1 MILAK
6 YIRLSSADED
16 AMYGDKPESNS
27 VTHQRMLLG
36 SYIQQKAEFSGCTV
50 MEFLDDGRSGTNFS
64 RPGVCALLDAAR
76 RREIDCIIVKDFS
89 RFGRNYIEVGNYLEQ
104 VFPFLG
110 IRFISVNDGY
120 DSNDHPYGVA
130 GDLNNAIRNLI
141 NEMYSRDLSEKVK
154 DARRQYAQRG
164 QCIAAY
170 PIYGYMKS
178 PEDRKQLIPDNEAAD
193 VVRRIFERF
202 LGGCTMTQ
210 IARDLE
216 ADGIQTPSQR
226 KRTLG
231 SKRQTWNSERLDNV
245 WEEQTIKRILADERY
260 TGKLISLKTTRKELG
275 NQNSAVVKDP
285 ADWIV
290 VPDAF
295 TPIIFQETFE
305 AVQRR
310 LAENRKPAKKKGPR
324 AIRLFSGKV
333 KCGSCGLA
341 LTRRKVEAG
350 WYYTCDGRARQAD
363 DVCRG
368 IRLFEKDL
376 IRVVLTSIRFQARLA
391 KKIEKQTKIR
401 KGAVSGVHGSMWE
414 ERRRLQMKLD
424 QLSTQKTEAYLQ
436 FDSGEMKKAVFDDK
450 CAKLNRAI
458 AECCEAVAET
468 MKLDS
473 GERPEAELTCRA
485 QIDSL
490 KALSNLRTLDRDTVE
505 KLIRAVLVYGNDRIE
520 IIWNFN
526 DDYMKLI
533 EQKEGNDYAGEA

>member
-1 MILAK
+1 M
-6 YIRLSSADED
+6 
-16 AMYGDKPESNS
+16 
-27 VTHQRMLLG
+27 
-36 SYIQQKAEFSGCTV
+36 
-50 MEFLDDGRSGTNFS
+50 
-64 RPGVCALLDAAR
+64 
-76 RREIDCIIVKDFS
+76 
-89 RFGRNYIEVGNYLEQ
+89 
-104 VFPFLG
+104 
-110 IRFISVNDGY
+110 
-120 DSNDHPYGVA
+120 
-130 GDLNNAIRNLI
+130 
-141 NEMYSRDLSEKVK
+141 
-154 DARRQYAQRG
+154 
-164 QCIAAY
+164 
-170 PIYGYMKS
+170 
-178 PEDRKQLIPDNEAAD
+178 
-193 VVRRIFERF
+193 
-202 LGGCTMTQ
+202 
-210 IARDLE
+210 
-216 ADGIQTPSQR
+216 
-226 KRTLG
+226 
-231 SKRQTWNSERLDNV
+231 
-245 WEEQTIKRILADERY
+245 
-260 TGKLISLKTTRKELG
+260 
-275 NQNSAVVKDP
+275 
-285 ADWIV
+285 
-290 VPDAF
+290 
-295 TPIIFQETFE
+295 
-305 AVQRR
+305 
-310 LAENRKPAKKKGPR
+310 
-324 AIRLFSGKV
+324 
-333 KCGSCGLA
+333 
-341 LTRRKVEAG
+341 EAG

-526 DDYMKLI
+526 EK
-533 EQKEGNDYAGEA
+533 